1 MNKKAIGSL
10 IAASML
16 LGSLSGC
23 SLLGG
28 GKDAEAIS
36 EAADSF
42 VSNVVSGKPDKA
54 AKAVQDSDEA
64 FLEAGDFGGNEDI
77 AEALLGSAEYEI
89 DNVEGKAKD
98 EQGSADIVF
107 TWADL
112 DAIVEDGM
120 TKDELIDALS
130 DPEETT
136 EETVTLELVY
146 DDEEWFVDPDSAVD
160 FMEFLADQVADLEVG
175 GLSEDSAIAAV
186 DEFIGYLTAGDM
198 DNALAMSYEN
208 DLEEKIT
215 EDGGDPAIVIPAM
228 GDVYAA
234 YFSKVEY
241 EASVESSTE
250 DSVTVAITGTAPEYT
265 SEFNAILCDVDTLAP
280 IYAPIFGAF
289 INGGDEDSI
298 DMNDSY
304 VSIIGLLTDAIN
316 SSTTTEDYDCTIV
329 VTADEDGNLLVDPDD
344 NFFSVDD
351 SLDIEPD
358 DSIEDELIV
367 ACLDILLADGTI
379 DQATY
384 DTYAVLYGGATVA
397 PATTE
402 GISATYT
409 SGSNFWTFDY
419 EVKAD
424 YLEVT
429 VRTYSYN
436 TTGDIFEY
444 DILID
449 GQPYCERAQYVIP
462 GVSDDTIIMTLP
474 FENGTL
480 AEGTYEFIVYDLG
493 VGNTDVV
500 CDAIITSGGVQG
512 TADPTSSVAG
522 GDYPVE
528 TSVATGTAGDIEGS
542 TSTDCFMADFYTSS
556 SFDSYMSNGT
566 YTTGNNGIYLK
577 IVTWDYHDVGDTFYY
592 GVYCNGV
599 NIDGGSFVMSDPD
612 LDDDV
617 FISYEPSA
625 LTAGDY
631 TIIVYQANSTTE
643 MCRAYATVQ

>member
-10 IAASML
+10 VAASML

-42 VSNVVSGKPDKA
+42 ISNVVAGKADKA
-54 AKAVQDSDEA
+54 VKSVQDSDEA

-89 DNVEGKAKD
+89 DSVEGKAKD
-98 EQGSADIVF
+98 EEGSADIVF

-112 DAIVEDGM
+112 DTIVEDGM
-120 TKDELIDALS
+120 TKDELIEALK

-136 EETVTLELVY
+136 EESFTLELVY
-146 DDEEWFVDPDSAVD
+146 DDEEWFVSSDSAVD
-160 FMEFLADQVADLEVG
+160 FMEFLADQVADVEVG
-175 GLSEDSAIAAV
+175 GLSEEAALAAV
-186 DEFIGYLTAGDM
+186 DEFVGYLNAGDM
-198 DNALAMSYEN
+198 DSALAMSVN
-208 DLEEKIT
+208 DDLASNIE
-215 EDGGDPAIVIPAM
+215 EDGGDPEIIIPAL
-228 GDVYAA
+228 GEVYKA
-234 YFSKVEY
+234 YFTQVDY
-241 EASVESSTE
+241 ESSVIDSSE
-250 DSVTVAITGTAPEYT
+250 DSVTVQLTGTAPY
-265 SEFNAILCDVDTLAP
+265 FLDDLDAAISDVDTLAP
-280 IYAPIFGAF
+280 LYAPIFGAY
-289 INGGDEDSI
+289 INGASEDDLDPNDTYLAFI
-298 DMNDSY
+298 DILSD
-304 VSIIGLLTDAIN
+304 TIN
-316 SSTTTEDYDCTIV
+316 GASSTTNYNCTVV

-344 NFFSVDD
+344 DFFSVD
-351 SLDIEPD
+351 SAWSFEVD
-358 DSIEDELIV
+358 DSIEDELVI

-379 DQATY
+379 TQSDY
-384 DTYAVLYGGATVA
+384 DMYAAMYGGSTVA

-409 SGSNFWTFDY
+409 EGTNFWTFSYD
-419 EVKAD
+419 VKAD

-480 AEGTYEFIVYDLG
+480 AEGTYEFILYDIG
-493 VGNTDVV
+493 AGNTDVV

-512 TADPTSSVAG
+512 APSTTTSVSG

-528 TSVATGTAGDIEGS
+528 TNVATGSAGTVDGDS
-542 TSTDCFMADFYTSS
+542 STDFLLGDFYSSS
-556 SFDSYMSNGT
+556 SFNSYNSSGT
-566 YTTGNNGIYLK
+566 YTTSNSGIYFQIL
-577 IVTWDYHDVGDTFYY
+577 TWDYHNVGDTFYY

-599 NIDGGSFVMSDPD
+599 NVDGGTFTITDEYQ
-612 LDDDV
+612 DDDV

-625 LTAGDY
+625 LVAGDY
-631 TIIVYQANSTTE
+631 TIIVYQANSTAE
-643 MCRAYATVQ
+643 MCRAYAKVQ